1 MSWSRL
7 LHTIRFIEESL
18 ITLLL
23 SAMVL
28 LAGTQILLRNLFDS
42 GLYWADPVLRLLVL
56 WLTML
61 GALLATRHNQHIRI
75 DLLSRYLSPN
85 WRQINDSIGLLFSS
99 AVCAILAW
107 HSLRFVYAEYLD
119 GSTLFGSLPLWLGQL
134 ILPLGFALMALR
146 FAILC
151 RQSIREQA

>member
-1 MSWSRL
+1 MIWSRL
-7 LHTIRFIEESL
+7 LTGIRFLEESL

-61 GALLATRHNQHIRI
+61 GALLATRNNQHIRI
-75 DLLSRYLSPN
+75 DLLSRYLPLH
-85 WRQINDSIGLLFSS
+85 WRRINDRIALLFSS

-107 HSLRFVYAEYLD
+107 HSLRFVHAEYLD
-119 GSTLFGSLPLWLGQL
+119 GTTLFGGMPLWLGQL

-151 RQSIREQA
+151 VQSLREPA